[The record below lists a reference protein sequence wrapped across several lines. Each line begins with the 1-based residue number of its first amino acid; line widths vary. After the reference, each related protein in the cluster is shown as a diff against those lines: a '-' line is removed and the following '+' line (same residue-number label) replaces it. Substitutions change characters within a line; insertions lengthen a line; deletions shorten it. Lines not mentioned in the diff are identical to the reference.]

1 VCPPL
6 TALPCPFHLSY
17 VNQQFQFASGDQ
29 ENSFFFAIDEKPV
42 IDDMKNAETL
52 NSLTTNFY

>member
-6 TALPCPFHLSY
+6 TELPCPFQLSC

-42 IDDMKNAETL
+42 IDDVKNAETL